1 MSSPQLGICSFSGR
15 TQSRFCGPN
24 AARNSRKP
32 SICMANMVASQAET
46 QPKNGGGLGD
56 FVAVVR
62 AIAFYLTT
70 VLIAVPLFH
79 IMLLLSPVVLLVDK
93 FKRNAMHLVN
103 DVWANLTTLFF
114 YQVEVKGRE
123 NLPNFDT
130 AVVYVANHQS
140 YLDIF
145 SLFRLHRPFKFVSK
159 SSIFLF
165 PIVGWSMY
173 LTGHVGLKRTDRRSQ
188 MACLQDCRK
197 LLQEGASVLFFPE
210 GTRSTSGKMDKFKKG
225 AFSVAAKDQVPVV
238 PITIVGTGKLMQNG
252 REGLLRSGGVTLIV
266 HPALKSKDA
275 NELCEKSEAMIL
287 NELEKYDYLV

>member
-1 MSSPQLGICSFSGR
+1 
-15 TQSRFCGPN
+15 
-24 AARNSRKP
+24 
-32 SICMANMVASQAET
+32 MANMVASQAET